1 MNGDLIRVG
10 SVPLDGRPVRYRSA
24 LPTAGVADSEA
35 LAPRP
40 PVLLLH
46 GLAGSGEVWTR
57 CLPRIAQGGMA
68 RAIAP
73 DMPGFGQ
80 SPGPTCA
87 LDIDGLADWSVRL
100 LDALSVGRADV
111 AGHSMGCQV
120 ALALADRHP
129 GRVGALV
136 LAGPTMGRRTVPV
149 WRHLAGMALG
159 SHREPLAYKALAAR
173 MFWRMGLRRYVAT
186 VGRMMD
192 DDAVRRASRV
202 PAPCLVVR
210 GSRDAIIPERAAHRL
225 AAALPRGSFA
235 PLEGGAHVVPFNNAD
250 EFTRLA
256 LAFWEKEAAARL
268 GGVTAGH
275 NL

>member
-1 MNGDLIRVG
+1 VTDSG
-10 SVPLDGRPVRYRSA
+10 S
-24 LPTAGVADSEA
+24 

-46 GLAGSGEVWTR
+46 GLAGSGEVWMR
-57 CLPRIAQGGMA
+57 CLPLIAQSGTA

-80 SPGPTCA
+80 SPGPPSA
-87 LDIDGLADWSVRL
+87 LDIEGLADWSVRL

-149 WRHLAGMALG
+149 WRHLAGMVLG
-159 SHREPLAYKALAAR
+159 AHREPLAYKVLAAR
-173 MFWRMGLRRYVAT
+173 MFWRMGLCRYLAT

-192 DDAVRRASRV
+192 DDAVGPASRV
-202 PAPCLVVR
+202 AAACLVVR
-210 GSRDAIIPERAAHRL
+210 GSRDAIIPEGAARRL

-235 PLEGGAHVVPFNNAD
+235 PIEGGAHVVPFNNAG
-250 EFTRLA
+250 EFARLA
-256 LAFWEKEAAARL
+256 LGFWEEQAVRRTVS
-268 GGVTAGH
+268 GVTSHDAM
-275 NL
+275 